1 MGEAP
6 PNALD
11 KLSLDKI
18 ALNKIALNKTAL
30 NKKPITRPALASDD
44 PLNGLLEKTGLW
56 RASSINADYKQHWQ
70 YGLHSTSIRNYLVQD
85 GRSMA

>member
-11 KLSLDKI
+11 KLSLD
-18 ALNKIALNKTAL
+18 KIALNKTAL

-44 PLNGLLEKTGLW
+44 S
-56 RASSINADYKQHWQ
+56 AQ
-70 YGLHSTSIRNYLVQD
+70 
-85 GRSMA
+85 RSA